1 MILYNK
7 KFLLWVMIV
16 FFACLGVLFL
26 QQQKFQKKKVKK
38 QNFDCFLMMLMI
50 FFSFFIIKK
59 KVKMKNKY
67 GSGRP
72 LFFFLFIYRFWY
84 LVIYSHT
91 YTIFKLPKSIF
102 TYPFTF
108 IFFFLLPFYISSIYH
123 ITFTRMVK
131 HVKRKMIKS
140 NFDLH
145 QAPQDREIYLV
156 RR

>member
-1 MILYNK
+1 MGNDSILR
-7 KFLLWVMIV
+7 LLRRPFPSTTKIP
-16 FFACLGVLFL
+16 
-26 QQQKFQKKKVKK
+26 KKKSKK
-38 QNFDCFLMMLMI
+38 TKLWLFFNDVNDFFFFLYH
-50 FFSFFIIKK
+50 KK

>member
-50 FFSFFIIKK
+50 FFFFLYHKK

-72 LFFFLFIYRFWY
+72 LFFFIYIPFLVLSYLF
-84 LVIYSHT
+84 S
-91 YTIFKLPKSIF
+91 
-102 TYPFTF
+102 
-108 IFFFLLPFYISSIYH
+108 YIHYIQ
-123 ITFTRMVK
+123 IT
-131 HVKRKMIKS
+131 
-140 NFDLH
+140 
-145 QAPQDREIYLV
+145 
-156 RR
+156 